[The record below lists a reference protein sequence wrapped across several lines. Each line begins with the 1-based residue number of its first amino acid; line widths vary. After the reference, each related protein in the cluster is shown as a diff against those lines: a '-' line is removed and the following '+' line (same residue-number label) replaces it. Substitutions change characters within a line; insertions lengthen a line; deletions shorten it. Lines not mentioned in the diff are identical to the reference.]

1 MPMKIR
7 DIMQGDPVLMSADM
21 PARDAALSLR
31 ASGRDC
37 ILVEKDGRFYGIA
50 TETDLAVYGSS
61 NEVSAECPLLLKAC
75 SRVIATL
82 SPQDSLGDAISVIRQ
97 QGRQRIP
104 VVENGKAV
112 GIVTFMD
119 LARKKKL

>member
-97 QGRQRIP
+97 QGRQWIP

>member
-1 MPMKIR
+1 MKIR
-7 DIMQGDPVLMSADM
+7 DIMQGDPVLM
-21 PARDAALSLR
+21 
-31 ASGRDC
+31 
-37 ILVEKDGRFYGIA
+37 
-50 TETDLAVYGSS
+50 
-61 NEVSAECPLLLKAC
+61 SAECPLLLKAC